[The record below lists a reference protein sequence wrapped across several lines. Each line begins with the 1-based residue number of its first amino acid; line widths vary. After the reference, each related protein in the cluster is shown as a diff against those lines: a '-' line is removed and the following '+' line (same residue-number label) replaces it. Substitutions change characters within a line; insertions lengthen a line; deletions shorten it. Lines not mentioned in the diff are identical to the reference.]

1 MIDEIRVIE
10 MADQVKLHLI
20 KSNKFKT
27 DLIGVYIQRPLTEK
41 EATYNTLLTR
51 ILEQGTMSWPTQRQL
66 NDKLDNMYGAILS
79 CDVNKYGEM
88 HAMQFKLQFPSERLI
103 KSEEQLSGG
112 VEIINEVLNKPNLT
126 SENFDR
132 TIFENEVKNLKEEIQ
147 SRVNDKMM
155 YALERCTEIM
165 CEEEPFKVHQY
176 GTTKELEKITLED
189 LVAHYHEILRT
200 APIDIVVV
208 GSIDFNRVSDLI
220 NDRIGISR
228 DRICKIPPSIYKK
241 DIDQVKH
248 VSEHFEVQQAK
259 MTLGLRTNIA
269 FDHPLYNASVLY
281 SNILGGGA
289 SSKLFK
295 NVREKAS
302 LCYYIFSR
310 VEKYKGIMLISS
322 GIEAEKKEKAME
334 LIQIEMDKMHAGLF
348 DDDDIQISKDALISA
363 IRSISDYP
371 NSFMNFYY
379 SQKLS
384 GKPFDLQ
391 GLMKKIELVTKEEI
405 IEAGRMMQLDTIY
418 FLSKE
423 GQGNEEL

>member
-27 DLIGVYIQRPLTEK
+27 DLIGVYIKRPLNEK

-51 ILEQGTMSWPTQRQL
+51 IMEQGTASWPTLKDL
-66 NDKLDNMYGAILS
+66 NNKLDNMYGAILS

-88 HAMQFKLQFPSERLI
+88 HALQFKLQLPSEKLL
-103 KSEEQLSGG
+103 KSKDQLGG
-112 VEIINEVLNKPNLT
+112 GIEIISEVLNRPFMVDGV
-126 SENFDR
+126 FDKE
-132 TIFENEVKNLKEEIQ
+132 IFDNEVRNLREEIQ

-155 YALERCTEIM
+155 YALERCTEFM
-165 CEEEPFKVHQY
+165 CEEEPFRIHQY
-176 GTTKELEKITLED
+176 GTLEELETITQEK
-189 LVAHYHEILRT
+189 LVEHYNEVLRT
-200 APIDIVVV
+200 SPIDIVLV
-208 GSIDFNRVSDLI
+208 GDLNFSRSEQLVRDKFEI
-220 NDRIGISR
+220 QRGRIL
-228 DRICKIPPSIYKK
+228 KLLPSIFEKT
-241 DIDQVKH
+241 IHEVRS
-248 VSEHFEVQQAK
+248 VSEDFDVSQAK
-259 MTLGLRTNIA
+259 LTMGFRTNIS
-269 FDHPLYNASVLY
+269 FDHPLYNASVIF

-322 GIEAEKKEKAME
+322 GIEADNKAKALD
-334 LIQIEMDKMHAGLF
+334 LIQIELDKMRTGLF
-348 DDDDIQISKDALISA
+348 DDNDINISKDALMSA

-379 SQKLS
+379 SQKLD
-384 GKPFDLQ
+384 GKSFDLQ
-391 GLMKKIELVTKEEI
+391 GLLKKIELVTKDEI
-405 IEAGRMMQLDTIY
+405 IEAGRLMELDTIY
-418 FLSKE
+418 FLAKE
-423 GQGNEEL
+423 GQA